1 MARRRETYVGGGPH
15 KGRII
20 YGGDKRGIFG
30 STGRRHMGSQMR
42 IYSKTPRR
50 WPRIALIIALV
61 VIFIACVWQFACGG
75 LPFLKAE
82 EKAESNSGVLAIVV
96 QNIDVARQ
104 KAGLAG
110 LNGTAQ
116 QGLDTQVTI
125 SAVGDWHLWQGPD
138 FPGAT
143 SFNAFYQANGPAY
156 FFADVLPFT
165 SADNL
170 TIANCEGTFTDSNDI
185 QEKPFNF
192 KAPAEYANVF
202 VQGSVEAVNLANNH
216 SFDYGT
222 TGYNDTKAALQDAG
236 ITSFGYDR
244 TNTYEVDGVKIGLF
258 GVNELDGVEKAQS
271 LMLQD
276 IERLQKEGC
285 AIIVGTFHWGNEGE
299 YEVTATQV
307 SLAHQAIDAGCDLV
321 LGSHPHVLQGIEYY
335 KQRYICYSL
344 GNFCFGGNT
353 NPMDYRTVIYQ
364 QTFPIKNGQI
374 ALGEAMRTQAR
385 VVPCLVSSSSSVND
399 YQPMPLSGD
408 AAVAAIEALNGYSA
422 TLAGDGAEFST
433 RLDESGYSQ
442 VK

>member
-50 WPRIALIIALV
+50 WPRIALIAALV

-82 EKAESNSGVLAIVV
+82 EKTESNSGVLAIVV

-125 SAVGDWHLWQGPD
+125 SAVGDCTFGKDPD
-138 FPGAT
+138 FPDAT

-156 FFADVLPFT
+156 FFADVLSFT

-170 TIANCEGTFTDSNDI
+170 TIANCEGTFTESNDI
-185 QEKPFNF
+185 QEKSFNF
-192 KAPAEYANVF
+192 KASAEYTNVF

>member
-1 MARRRETYVGGGPH
+1 MARRKETYVGGGPH

-50 WPRIALIIALV
+50 WPRVVLIVALV
-61 VIFIACVWQFACGG
+61 IIFIACVWQFACGG
-75 LPFLKAE
+75 LPFLKAK
-82 EKAESNSGVLAIVV
+82 EKAESNSGVLAVV
-96 QNIDVARQ
+96 SQNVDVARQ

-110 LNGTAQ
+110 LNGTVQ

-125 SAVGDWHLWQGPD
+125 SAVGDCTFGKDPD
-138 FPGAT
+138 FPDAT

-165 SADNL
+165 SSDNL
-170 TIANCEGTFTDSNDI
+170 TIANCEGAFTDSDDI
-185 QEKPFNF
+185 QEKSFNF

-244 TNTYEVDGVKIGLF
+244 TNTYDVDGVKIGLF

-276 IERLQKEGC
+276 IERLQKDGC
-285 AIIVGTFHWGNEGE
+285 AVIVGTFHWGVEGE
-299 YEVTATQV
+299 YGVTETQV

-399 YQPMPLSGD
+399 YQPMPLTGD

>member
-1 MARRRETYVGGGPH
+1 MARI
-15 KGRII
+15 RI
-20 YGGDKRGIFG
+20 
-30 STGRRHMGSQMR
+30 S
-42 IYSKTPRR
+42 
-50 WPRIALIIALV
+50 
-61 VIFIACVWQFACGG
+61 
-75 LPFLKAE
+75 
-82 EKAESNSGVLAIVV
+82 
-96 QNIDVARQ
+96 
-104 KAGLAG
+104 
-110 LNGTAQ
+110 
-116 QGLDTQVTI
+116 
-125 SAVGDWHLWQGPD
+125 PD
-138 FPGAT
+138 AT

-185 QEKPFNF
+185 QEKSFNF

-374 ALGEAMRTQAR
+374 ALGEAMRTQA
-385 VVPCLVSSSSSVND
+385 VSYRAWS
-399 YQPMPLSGD
+399 
-408 AAVAAIEALNGYSA
+408 AAPRA
-422 TLAGDGAEFST
+422 
-433 RLDESGYSQ
+433 
-442 VK
+442 

>member
-1 MARRRETYVGGGPH
+1 MARRKETYVGGGPH

-50 WPRIALIIALV
+50 WPRVVLIVALV
-61 VIFIACVWQFACGG
+61 IIFIACVWQFACGG
-75 LPFLKAE
+75 LPFLKAK
-82 EKAESNSGVLAIVV
+82 EKVESNSGVLAAVS
-96 QNIDVARQ
+96 QNVDVARQ

-110 LNGTAQ
+110 LNGTVQ

-125 SAVGDWHLWQGPD
+125 SAVGDCTFGKDPD
-138 FPGAT
+138 FPDAT

-165 SADNL
+165 SSDNL
-170 TIANCEGTFTDSNDI
+170 TIANCEGAFTDSDDI
-185 QEKPFNF
+185 QEKSFNF

-244 TNTYEVDGVKIGLF
+244 TNTYDVDGVKIGLF

-276 IERLQKEGC
+276 IERLQKDGC
-285 AIIVGTFHWGNEGE
+285 AIIVGTFHWGVEGE
-299 YEVTATQV
+299 YGVTETQV

-399 YQPMPLSGD
+399 YQPMPLTGD

>member
-1 MARRRETYVGGGPH
+1 MARRKETYVGGGPH

-50 WPRIALIIALV
+50 WPRVVLIVALV
-61 VIFIACVWQFACGG
+61 IIFIACVWQFACGG
-75 LPFLKAE
+75 LPFLKAK
-82 EKAESNSGVLAIVV
+82 EKVESNSGVLAAVS
-96 QNIDVARQ
+96 QNVDVARQ

-110 LNGTAQ
+110 LNGTVQ

-125 SAVGDWHLWQGPD
+125 SAVGDCTFGKDPD
-138 FPGAT
+138 FPDAT

-165 SADNL
+165 SSDNL
-170 TIANCEGTFTDSNDI
+170 TIANCEGAFTDSDDI
-185 QEKPFNF
+185 QEKSFNF

-244 TNTYEVDGVKIGLF
+244 TNTYDVDGVKIGLF

-276 IERLQKEGC
+276 IERLQKDGC
-285 AIIVGTFHWGNEGE
+285 AIIVGTFHWGVEGE
-299 YEVTATQV
+299 YGVTETQV

-353 NPMDYRTVIYQ
+353 NPMDYCTVIYQ

-399 YQPMPLSGD
+399 YQPMPLTGD

>member
-50 WPRIALIIALV
+50 WPRIVLIIALV

-82 EKAESNSGVLAIVV
+82 EKAESNSGVLAIVI

-116 QGLDTQVTI
+116 QGLDTQVII
-125 SAVGDWHLWQGPD
+125 SAVGDCTFGKDPD
-138 FPGAT
+138 FPDAT

-185 QEKPFNF
+185 QEKSFNF

-364 QTFPIKNGQI
+364 QAFPIKNGQI

-422 TLAGDGAEFST
+422 TLAGNGAEFST

>member
-42 IYSKTPRR
+42 IYSKAPRR
-50 WPRIALIIALV
+50 WPRIALIVALV
-61 VIFIACVWQFACGG
+61 VIFVACVWQFACGG

-110 LNGTAQ
+110 LNGTVQ

-125 SAVGDWHLWQGPD
+125 SAVGDCTFGKDPD
-138 FPGAT
+138 FPDAT
-143 SFNAFYQANGPAY
+143 SFNAFFQANGPAY

-170 TIANCEGTFTDSNDI
+170 TIANCEGTFTDSDDI
-185 QEKPFNF
+185 QEKSFNF

-244 TNTYEVDGVKIGLF
+244 TNTYDVDGVKIGLF

-399 YQPMPLSGD
+399 YQPIPLSGD

>member
-50 WPRIALIIALV
+50 WPRIVFIIALV
-61 VIFIACVWQFACGG
+61 VIFVACVWQFACGG

-125 SAVGDWHLWQGPD
+125 SAVGDCTFGKDPD
-138 FPGAT
+138 FPDAT

-185 QEKPFNF
+185 QEKSFNF

-222 TGYNDTKAALQDAG
+222 TGYNDTKAALQHAG

-385 VVPCLVSSSSSVND
+385 VVPCLVSSSSSVNA

>member
-50 WPRIALIIALV
+50 WPRIALIAALV

-82 EKAESNSGVLAIVV
+82 EKTESNSGVLAIVA

-125 SAVGDWHLWQGPD
+125 SAVGDCTFGKDPD
-138 FPGAT
+138 FPDAT

-170 TIANCEGTFTDSNDI
+170 TIANCEGTFTESNDI
-185 QEKPFNF
+185 QEKSFNF

-353 NPMDYRTVIYQ
+353 NPDDKDCLIFQ
-364 QTFPIKNGQI
+364 QTFTVTGDEVAKNDDVDFI
-374 ALGEAMRTQAR
+374 AAS
-385 VVPCLVSSSSSVND
+385 VSTETDRNT
-399 YQPMPLSGD
+399 YQPVLAEGD
-408 AAVAAIEALNGYSA
+408 EKARIDAKVQEAADRIAAAS
-422 TLAGDGAEFST
+422 
-433 RLDESGYSQ
+433 
-442 VK
+442 